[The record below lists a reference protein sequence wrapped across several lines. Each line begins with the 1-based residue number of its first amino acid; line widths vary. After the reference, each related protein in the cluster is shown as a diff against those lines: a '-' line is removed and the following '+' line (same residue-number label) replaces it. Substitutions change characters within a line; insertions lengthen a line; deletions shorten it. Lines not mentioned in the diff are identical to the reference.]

1 MYDLKT
7 ELSNVNFV
15 TEIVRKS
22 PLIIIAHLRFKL
34 SSVCFKMLP
43 TARNSLLVQRS
54 ETGRKVYIT
63 NYEDSA
69 CVKSGIVLRRWTT

>member
-1 MYDLKT
+1 MYNLKT

-34 SSVCFKMLP
+34 SSVCFKIQ
-43 TARNSLLVQRS
+43 T
-54 ETGRKVYIT
+54 
-63 NYEDSA
+63 
-69 CVKSGIVLRRWTT
+69 GIVYLYNVLRQVEKCT